1 MMKPLRS
8 MTGYGA
14 AQGAISERIE
24 ASVRTTSV
32 NARFLETAIRVLPRL
47 EVDDLETAV
56 RRVLGE
62 AIERGRVQVTIE
74 LRAAPGAGASLQLHW
89 EVAEALL
96 AALAGKPAALTLA
109 PLSLRDL
116 LALPGFSEGGALSL
130 NEEERAALLGLLARS
145 RDALVREREREAAA
159 LLPSLHAAIA
169 ELYSFRDWLAAANA
183 EIGAALLVRLRERL
197 ARLME
202 GTAVPEERLAIEA
215 GILADRADVSEEV
228 ERLSALLAHL
238 DRLLAGGGAVGKKLD
253 FLLQELLREV
263 NTSASKC
270 RDAGM
275 GERVVAAKS
284 ALEKLREQS
293 ANLE

>member
-1 MMKPLRS
+1 

-14 AQGAISERIE
+14 AQGPISERIE

-32 NARFLETAIRVLPRL
+32 NARFLETTVRVLPRL

-89 EVAEALL
+89 EVADALL
-96 AALAGKPAALTLA
+96 AALAGKPAALALA

-130 NEEERAALLGLLARS
+130 NEEERAALLALLSQARE
-145 RDALVREREREAAA
+145 ALVREREREAAA
-159 LLPSLHAAIA
+159 LLPSLRAAMA
-169 ELYSFRDWLAAANA
+169 ELDSFRDWLAVANA
-183 EIGAALLVRLRERL
+183 EIGAALLARLRERL
-197 ARLME
+197 ARLLE

-228 ERLSALLAHL
+228 DRLSAHLAHL

>member
-1 MMKPLRS
+1 MKPLRS

-14 AQGAISERIE
+14 AQGPISERIE

-89 EVAEALL
+89 EVADALL
-96 AALAGKPAALTLA
+96 AALAGKPAALALA

-130 NEEERAALLGLLARS
+130 NEEERAALLALLSQARE
-145 RDALVREREREAAA
+145 ALVREREREAAA
-159 LLPSLHAAIA
+159 LLPSLRAAMA
-169 ELYSFRDWLAAANA
+169 ELDSFRDWLAVANA
-183 EIGAALLVRLRERL
+183 EIGAALLARLRERL
-197 ARLME
+197 ARLLE
-202 GTAVPEERLAIEA
+202 GTAVPEERLVIEA

-228 ERLSALLAHL
+228 ERLSAHLAHL

>member
-1 MMKPLRS
+1 MKPLRS

-14 AQGAISERIE
+14 AQGPISERIE

-32 NARFLETAIRVLPRL
+32 NARFLETAIRVLPRV
-47 EVDDLETAV
+47 EVDDLEPAV

-62 AIERGRVQVTIE
+62 SIERGRIQVTIE
-74 LRAAPGAGASLQLHW
+74 LRVRPGAGAALALHW
-89 EVAEALL
+89 EVADALL
-96 AALAGKPAALTLA
+96 AALAAKPAALALA

-116 LALPGFSEGGALSL
+116 LALPGFSEGGALTLSD
-130 NEEERAALLGLLARS
+130 EERGALLVLLAQARE
-145 RDALVREREREAAA
+145 ALVREREREAAA
-159 LLPSLHAAIA
+159 LLPSLRAAA
-169 ELYSFRDWLAAANA
+169 GELAAFRDWLAVTNA
-183 EIGAALLVRLRERL
+183 EIGAALLARLRERL
-197 ARLME
+197 ARLLE
-202 GTAVPEERLAIEA
+202 GAAVPEERLVVEA
-215 GILADRADVSEEV
+215 GVLADRADVTEEV
-228 ERLSALLAHL
+228 ERLSAHLAHL
-238 DRLLAGGGAVGKKLD
+238 DGLLSGGGAVGKKLD

-275 GERVVAAKS
+275 GERVVAAKA

>member
-1 MMKPLRS
+1 MKPLRS

-14 AQGAISERIE
+14 AQGPISERIE

-32 NARFLETAIRVLPRL
+32 NARFLETSIRVLPRV
-47 EVDDLETAV
+47 EVDDLEPAV

-62 AIERGRVQVTIE
+62 TIERGRVQVTIE
-74 LRAAPGAGASLQLHW
+74 LRVRPGAGAALALHW
-89 EVAEALL
+89 EVADALL
-96 AALAGKPAALTLA
+96 VALAAKPAALTLA

-116 LALPGFSEGGALSL
+116 LALPGFSEGGALTLS
-130 NEEERAALLGLLARS
+130 EDERGALLALLAQAREGL
-145 RDALVREREREAAA
+145 AREREREAAA
-159 LLPSLHAAIA
+159 LLPSLRAAA
-169 ELYSFRDWLAAANA
+169 DELAGFRDWLAVTNA
-183 EIGAALLVRLRERL
+183 EIGAALLARLRERL
-197 ARLME
+197 ARLLE
-202 GTAVPEERLAIEA
+202 GAAVPEERLAVEA
-215 GILADRADVSEEV
+215 GILADRADVTEEV
-228 ERLSALLAHL
+228 ERLSAHLAHL

-275 GERVVAAKS
+275 GERVVAAKA

>member
-1 MMKPLRS
+1 MKPLRS

-14 AQGAISERIE
+14 AQGPISERIE

-32 NARFLETAIRVLPRL
+32 NARFLETSIRVLPRV
-47 EVDDLETAV
+47 EVDDLEPAV

-62 AIERGRVQVTIE
+62 TVERGRVQVTIE
-74 LRAAPGAGASLQLHW
+74 LRVRPGAGAALALHW
-89 EVAEALL
+89 EVADALL
-96 AALAGKPAALTLA
+96 AALNAKPAALALA

-116 LALPGFSEGGALSL
+116 LALPGFSEGGSLTLSDD
-130 NEEERAALLGLLARS
+130 ERGALLALLAQARE
-145 RDALVREREREAAA
+145 ALVREREREAAA
-159 LLPSLHAAIA
+159 LLPSLRAAA
-169 ELYSFRDWLAAANA
+169 DELAAFRDWLGVTNA
-183 EIGAALLVRLRERL
+183 EIGAALLARLRERL
-197 ARLME
+197 ARLLE
-202 GTAVPEERLAIEA
+202 GAAVPEERLAVEA
-215 GILADRADVSEEV
+215 GILADRADVTEEV
-228 ERLSALLAHL
+228 ERLSAHLTHL

-275 GERVVAAKS
+275 GERVVAAKA

>member
-1 MMKPLRS
+1 MKPLRS

-14 AQGAISERIE
+14 AQGPISERVE

-47 EVDDLETAV
+47 ELDDLETAV

-74 LRAAPGAGASLQLHW
+74 LRAAPGAGAALQLHW
-89 EVAEALL
+89 EVADALL
-96 AALAGKPAALTLA
+96 AALAARPAALVLA

-130 NEEERAALLGLLARS
+130 NEEERAALLGLLAQS

-159 LLPSLHAAIA
+159 LLPSLRAAMA
-169 ELYSFRDWLAAANA
+169 ELDSFRDWLAATNA

-228 ERLSALLAHL
+228 ERLSAHLAHL
-238 DRLLAGGGAVGKKLD
+238 DRLLSGGGAVGKKLD

>member
-1 MMKPLRS
+1 

-14 AQGAISERIE
+14 AQGPISERIE

-32 NARFLETAIRVLPRL
+32 NARFLETPIRVLPRV

-62 AIERGRVQVTIE
+62 AVERGRVQVTIE
-74 LRAAPGAGASLQLHW
+74 LRVRPGAGAALALHW
-89 EVAEALL
+89 EVADALL
-96 AALAGKPAALTLA
+96 VALAAKPAALVLA

-116 LALPGFSEGGALSL
+116 LALPGFSEGGALTLSD
-130 NEEERAALLGLLARS
+130 EERGALLALLAQARE
-145 RDALVREREREAAA
+145 ALMHEREREAAA
-159 LLPSLHAAIA
+159 LLPSLRAATD
-169 ELYSFRDWLAAANA
+169 ELAAFRDWLAVTNA
-183 EIGAALLVRLRERL
+183 EIGAALLARLRERL
-197 ARLME
+197 ARLLE
-202 GTAVPEERLAIEA
+202 GAAVPEERLAVEA
-215 GILADRADVSEEV
+215 GILADRADVTEEI
-228 ERLSALLAHL
+228 ERLSAHLTHL

-275 GERVVAAKS
+275 GERVVAAKA